1 MGALHLF
8 FMAIV
13 FVTGMKKGV
22 RQMKLSNGY
31 TCFTGIALILG
42 GIMPVVGMAIRPL
55 MVEQNFNFQPADFDT
70 ISAHPTIWILSYQV
84 MVFGLF
90 VRLAGLVALGSL
102 HTHTLARTV
111 VWPGVA
117 IALAAIVV
125 NGISAGYYM
134 HMGFWGAEQLQAAS
148 DAAKAAFLD
157 NIRPGSELMI
167 CLERMA
173 KMFFSL
179 GLTVLGV
186 GLALGKVVPCWL
198 GVAAAVIGMAGMM
211 ALMALPLN
219 HVVFIPFDIAIAV
232 WLVVL
237 GGLTSR
243 GVEQGPG

>member
-1 MGALHLF
+1 
-8 FMAIV
+8 
-13 FVTGMKKGV
+13 
-22 RQMKLSNGY
+22 
-31 TCFTGIALILG
+31 
-42 GIMPVVGMAIRPL
+42 MAIRPL
-55 MVEQNFNFQPADFDT
+55 LVEQNFNFQLADFDT
-70 ISAHPTIWILSYQV
+70 ITAQRGIWVVSYQV

-111 VWPGVA
+111 VWPGAA
-117 IALAAIVV
+117 IALAAIVL

-134 HMGFWGAEQLQAAS
+134 HMGFWGGDQLQAATG
-148 DAAKAAFLD
+148 AGQVAFLD

-186 GLALGKVVPCWL
+186 GLALGKVVPRWL
-198 GVAAAVIGMAGMM
+198 GIAGAVIGMAGMM
-211 ALMALPLN
+211 ALFALPFS
-219 HVVFIPFDIAIAV
+219 HAVFIPFDIAIAF

-237 GGLTSR
+237 GGVASR
-243 GVEQGPG
+243 GVEQEPDIERKTNATTHHLGQPSTS

>member
-1 MGALHLF
+1 
-8 FMAIV
+8 
-13 FVTGMKKGV
+13 MKFA
-22 RQMKLSNGY
+22 NGY

-42 GIMPVVGMAIRPL
+42 GILPIIGMAIRPL
-55 MVEQNFNFQPADFDT
+55 LVEQNFNFQLADFAT
-70 ISAHPTIWILSYQV
+70 VAAHHAIWIVSYQV

-102 HTHTLARTV
+102 HSHTLARTV

-117 IALAAIVV
+117 ITLAAIVV

-134 HMGFWGAEQLQAAS
+134 HMGFWGADQLQTAT
-148 DAAKAAFLD
+148 DAAKGAFLD

-179 GLTVLGV
+179 GLTVLGA
-186 GLALGKVVPCWL
+186 GLALGKVVPRWL
-198 GVAAAVIGMAGMM
+198 GIVGAAIGMAGMM
-211 ALMALPLN
+211 TLLAIPLS
-219 HVVFIPFDIAIAV
+219 HTVFIPFDIAIAA

-237 GGLTSR
+237 GALVSR
-243 GVEQGPG
+243 GVEQEPAC

>member
-1 MGALHLF
+1 M
-8 FMAIV
+8 
-13 FVTGMKKGV
+13 
-22 RQMKLSNGY
+22 RLSNGY
-31 TCFTGIALILG
+31 TRFTGIALILG
-42 GIMPVVGMAIRPL
+42 GILPVIGMAIRPL
-55 MVEQNFNFQPADFDT
+55 LVEQNFNFQLADFDAIT
-70 ISAHPTIWILSYQV
+70 AHRVIWIVSYQV

-117 IALAAIVV
+117 IALAAIVI

-134 HMGFWGAEQLQAAS
+134 HMGFWGADQLKAAT
-148 DAAKAAFLD
+148 DAAKAAFLG

-186 GLALGKVVPCWL
+186 GLALGRVIPRWL
-198 GVAAAVIGMAGMM
+198 GVVGAVIGMAGMM
-211 ALMALPLN
+211 AMFAMPFSQT
-219 HVVFIPFDIAIAV
+219 VFIPFDIAIAT

-237 GGLTSR
+237 GALVTR
-243 GVEQGPG
+243 GVEQEPA

>member
-1 MGALHLF
+1 M
-8 FMAIV
+8 
-13 FVTGMKKGV
+13 
-22 RQMKLSNGY
+22 RLSNGY
-31 TCFTGIALILG
+31 TRFTGIALILG
-42 GIMPVVGMAIRPL
+42 GILPIVGVAIRPL
-55 MVEQNFNFQPADFDT
+55 LVEQNFHFQLADFDAIT
-70 ISAHPTIWILSYQV
+70 VHRGIWIVSYQV

-117 IALAAIVV
+117 IVLAAIVV

-134 HMGFWGAEQLQAAS
+134 HMGFWGADQLKAAT
-148 DAAKAAFLD
+148 DAAKAAFLG

-186 GLALGKVVPCWL
+186 GLALGRVIPRWL
-198 GVAAAVIGMAGMM
+198 GVVGAVIGMAGMM
-211 ALMALPLN
+211 ALFAMPFSRT
-219 HVVFIPFDIAIAV
+219 VFIPFDIAIAT

-237 GGLTSR
+237 GALVTR
-243 GVEQGPG
+243 GVEQEPA

>member
-1 MGALHLF
+1 M
-8 FMAIV
+8 
-13 FVTGMKKGV
+13 
-22 RQMKLSNGY
+22 RLSNGY
-31 TCFTGIALILG
+31 TRFTGIALILG
-42 GIMPVVGMAIRPL
+42 GILPVVGMAIRPL
-55 MVEQNFNFQPADFDT
+55 LVEQNFNFQLADLET
-70 ISAHPTIWILSYQV
+70 ITAHRLIWILSYQV

-111 VWPGVA
+111 VWPGMA
-117 IALAAIVV
+117 IALAAIVI

-134 HMGFWGAEQLQAAS
+134 HMGFWGADQLKGAT
-148 DAAKAAFLD
+148 DAAKAAFLG

-186 GLALGKVVPCWL
+186 GLALGRVIPRWL
-198 GVAAAVIGMAGMM
+198 GVVGAVIGMAGMM
-211 ALMALPLN
+211 ALFAMPFSRT
-219 HVVFIPFDIAIAV
+219 VFIPFDIAIAT

-237 GGLTSR
+237 GALVTR
-243 GVEQGPG
+243 GVEQEPA

>member
-1 MGALHLF
+1 M
-8 FMAIV
+8 
-13 FVTGMKKGV
+13 
-22 RQMKLSNGY
+22 RLSNGY
-31 TCFTGIALILG
+31 TRFTAIVLILG
-42 GIMPVVGMAIRPL
+42 GVLPVVGMAIRPL
-55 MVEQNFNFQPADFDT
+55 LVEQNFNFQLADFEAIAT
-70 ISAHPTIWILSYQV
+70 RHAIWIISYQV

-102 HTHTLARTV
+102 HAHTLARTV

-117 IALAAIVV
+117 ITLAAIVV

-134 HMGFWGAEQLQAAS
+134 HMGFWGAEQLHSAD

-186 GLALGKVVPCWL
+186 GLALGKVTQRWL
-198 GVAAAVIGMAGMM
+198 GVAAVVIGFAGMM
-211 ALMALPLN
+211 ALFALPYSRT
-219 HVVFIPFDIAIAV
+219 VFIPFDIAIAT
-232 WLVVL
+232 WFVVL
-237 GGLTSR
+237 GASVTR
-243 GVEQGPG
+243 GVEQTPA

>member
-1 MGALHLF
+1 
-8 FMAIV
+8 
-13 FVTGMKKGV
+13 
-22 RQMKLSNGY
+22 MKLSNGY
-31 TCFTGIALILG
+31 TRFTGFALVLG
-42 GIMPVVGMAIRPL
+42 GILPVVGMAIRPL
-55 MVEQNFNFQPADFDT
+55 LVEQNFNFQPADFAT
-70 ISAHPTIWILSYQV
+70 ISAHHGIWILSYQV

-102 HTHTLARTV
+102 HSHTLARTV

-117 IALAAIVV
+117 ITLAATVV

-134 HMGFWGAEQLQAAS
+134 HMGFWGAEQLLAAG
-148 DAAKAAFLD
+148 DAARNTFLD

-179 GLTVLGV
+179 GLTVFGV
-186 GLALGKVVPCWL
+186 GLALGRIVPRWL
-198 GVAAAVIGMAGMM
+198 GIAAAAIGMAGMM
-211 ALMALPLN
+211 TLFAMPLS
-219 HVVFIPFDIAIAV
+219 HTVFIPFDIAIAV

-243 GVEQGPG
+243 GIEQGPA

>member
-1 MGALHLF
+1 
-8 FMAIV
+8 
-13 FVTGMKKGV
+13 
-22 RQMKLSNGY
+22 MKLSNGY
-31 TCFTGIALILG
+31 TRFTGIALILG
-42 GIMPVVGMAIRPL
+42 GILPVVGMAIRPL
-55 MVEQNFNFQPADFDT
+55 LVEQNFNFQPADFDT
-70 ISAHPTIWILSYQV
+70 INAQHGIWILSYQV

-102 HTHTLARTV
+102 HSHTLARSV

-134 HMGFWGAEQLQAAS
+134 HMGAWGAEQLQATT
-148 DAAKAAFLD
+148 DTAKAAFLD

-179 GLTVLGV
+179 GLTIFGV
-186 GLALGKVVPCWL
+186 GLALGRVVPRWL
-198 GVAAAVIGMAGMM
+198 GIAAVVIGMTGML
-211 ALMALPLN
+211 ALFAMPFS
-219 HVVFIPFDIAIAV
+219 HTVFIPFDIAIAV

-237 GGLTSR
+237 GVLSSR
-243 GVEQGPG
+243 GIEQAA

>member
-1 MGALHLF
+1 
-8 FMAIV
+8 
-13 FVTGMKKGV
+13 
-22 RQMKLSNGY
+22 MKLSNGY
-31 TCFTGIALILG
+31 TCFTGIALVLG
-42 GIMPVVGMAIRPL
+42 GILPVIGMAIRPL
-55 MVEQNFNFQPADFDT
+55 LVEQNFNFQPADFDT
-70 ISAHPTIWILSYQV
+70 ISAHHAIWILSYQV

-102 HTHTLARTV
+102 HSHTLARTV

-117 IALAAIVV
+117 IALAATVI

-148 DAAKAAFLD
+148 DAARNTFLD
-157 NIRPGSELMI
+157 TIRPGSELMI

-186 GLALGKVVPCWL
+186 GFALGRVVPRWL
-198 GVAAAVIGMAGMM
+198 GIAAAAIGMAGMM
-211 ALMALPLN
+211 TLFALPLS
-219 HVVFIPFDIAIAV
+219 HTVFIPFDIAIAV
-232 WLVVL
+232 WLVLL

-243 GVEQGPG
+243 GIEQEPG

>member
-1 MGALHLF
+1 
-8 FMAIV
+8 
-13 FVTGMKKGV
+13 
-22 RQMKLSNGY
+22 MKLANGY
-31 TCFTGIALILG
+31 TRFTGIAIILG
-42 GIMPVVGMAIRPL
+42 GILPMLGMAIRPL
-55 MVEQNFNFQPADFDT
+55 LVEQNFHFQPEDFAV
-70 ISAHPTIWILSYQV
+70 IGARHGIWILSYQI

-102 HTHTLARTV
+102 HSHTLARTV

-134 HMGFWGAEQLQAAS
+134 HMGSWGAQQWPTAS

-157 NIRPGSELMI
+157 GIRPGSELMI

-186 GLALGKVVPCWL
+186 GLALGRVVPRWL
-198 GVAAAVIGMAGMM
+198 GIAGAVIGMGGMLT
-211 ALMALPLN
+211 LMAAPLS
-219 HVVFIPFDIAIAV
+219 HVVFLPFDIAIAV
-232 WLVVL
+232 WLALL
-237 GGLTSR
+237 GGLSVR
-243 GVEQGPG
+243 GVEQKDY